1 MRAEDR
7 TADGLSTDDL
17 VAPRQQESQR
27 QSLGAQQDPAPQ
39 GSPAQPMAEQ
49 PAGRTMPAEAAA
61 SQGVTEEPAGRQ
73 ADGEERVELFR
84 PEQVSEFRDRWREVQ
99 TSFVDDPQRTLRD
112 ADQLVAEVMQALAQ
126 TFADHKHG
134 LEAQWQRGEAATEDL
149 RLALRRYRTF
159 FNELLRS

>member
-17 VAPRQQESQR
+17 VAPRGGEQ
-27 QSLGAQQDPAPQ
+27 
-39 GSPAQPMAEQ
+39 PAQPMAEQ

-61 SQGVTEEPAGRQ
+61 TQGVPEESVPAQ
-73 ADGEERVELFR
+73 ARLDEGEERVELFR

-99 TSFVDDPQRTLRD
+99 TSFVDDPQATLRD
-112 ADQLVAEVMQALAQ
+112 ADQLVAEVMRALAS
-126 TFADHKHG
+126 TFADHKHE
-134 LEAQWQRGEAATEDL
+134 LESQWQRGEAATEDL

-159 FNELLRS
+159 FNELLRG